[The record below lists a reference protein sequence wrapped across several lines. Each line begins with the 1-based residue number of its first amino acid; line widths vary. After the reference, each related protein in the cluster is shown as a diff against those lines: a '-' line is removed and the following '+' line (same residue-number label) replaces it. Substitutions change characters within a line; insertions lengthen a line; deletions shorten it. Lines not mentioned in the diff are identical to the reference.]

1 MFPSVQLDK
10 LHGIMNPM
18 QPSIHTI
25 DVASTPWQTV
35 YHRLTEII
43 QPRAIA
49 LVSTLDPQGNP
60 NLAPFSFFT
69 LISCNPPY
77 LAFCP
82 QLAGRTGQKK
92 DTLRNIEQTGQF
104 VVATVTETIAAQ
116 VNTCS
121 TPLPYGESEF
131 LLSGLTA
138 IPAQLVKPG
147 LVKESPVNMECEV
160 VEIRHYGDQGG
171 AGNLVVGKILL
182 MHIDPSV
189 QDETGRVLSEKLQA
203 VGRMGGEEWC
213 RTGDTFAFP
222 RPDR

>member
-1 MFPSVQLDK
+1 MSKNPLPHLALDA
-10 LHGIMNPM
+10 
-18 QPSIHTI
+18 T
-25 DVASTPWQTV
+25 VTPWQEI

-49 LVSTLDPQGNP
+49 LVSTVDIDGRP

-92 DTLRNIEQTGQF
+92 DTLRNIEVTGQF
-104 VVATVTETIAAQ
+104 VVACVTESIAEQ
-116 VNTCS
+116 VNMCS

-131 LLSGLTA
+131 VLSGLTSA
-138 IPAQLVKPG
+138 PAHKITPG
-147 LVKESPVNMECEV
+147 LVRESPVNLECDV
-160 VEIRHYGDQGG
+160 VEIRHYGTAGG
-171 AGNLVVGKILL
+171 AGNLVVGRILL
-182 MHIDPSV
+182 LHIDPAI
-189 QDETGRVLSEKLQA
+189 QNETGHILSAQLQA

-213 RTGDTFAFP
+213 RTRDVFRFA